1 MVYNSRECFNSWYN
15 GIRNNNRYI
24 AAEGHITS
32 SAIRINNCIQTISFN
47 DDILLQECYHA
58 EQDAEWRYGEPF
70 ITEDIR
76 IKYSLLD
83 INNNSV
89 ISGYIR
95 KGDTVDVS
103 QYPTAISI
111 ILELFHYSHY
121 RFRPKGWNPADG
133 SSIVGTYHR
142 IVNGIIIEYTYDSWL
157 FEDRPIC
164 EDIIMPIPQFHSILK
179 QAWYMA
185 DEPTHD
191 MLPEIPLLSKPKPAE
206 LVALESEEYR
216 KFLIDYEPQFYLEIP

>member
-1 MVYNSRECFNSWYN
+1 MVYNSRECFNSWYS
-15 GIRNNNRYI
+15 GVRNDNRYI
-24 AAEGHITS
+24 AAEGYITS
-32 SAIRINNCIQTISFN
+32 SAVRINNCIQTISFN
-47 DDILLQECYHA
+47 DDILLQECCHA
-58 EQDAEWRYGEPF
+58 EQDAEWQYGEPF
-70 ITEDIR
+70 ITNDIQ

-83 INNNSV
+83 INNNFI

-103 QYPTAISI
+103 QYSTATSI
-111 ILELFHYSHY
+111 IIELFYYNHH

-142 IVNGIIIEYTYDSWL
+142 LVNGIIIEYTYDSWL
-157 FEDRPIC
+157 FENRPIC
-164 EDIIMPIPQFHSILK
+164 EDIVVPIPQFCSPSK
-179 QAWYMA
+179 QEWYMA

-216 KFLIDYEPQFYLEIP
+216 NFLIDYEPQFYLEIP